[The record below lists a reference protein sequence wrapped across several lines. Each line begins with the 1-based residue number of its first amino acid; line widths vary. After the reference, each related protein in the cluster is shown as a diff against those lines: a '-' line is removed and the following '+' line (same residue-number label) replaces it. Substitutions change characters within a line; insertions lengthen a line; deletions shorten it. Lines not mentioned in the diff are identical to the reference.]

1 MRIPDYDKMRHMIAE
16 SCAEKLCQADIYDML
31 MHGHLGYDRES
42 NPDILELFLEWFE
55 AKDIPKIKIE
65 TDKQQCKE
73 CGYLVCVCKPVTFY
87 TPQRKRS
94 NK

>member
-1 MRIPDYDKMRHMIAE
+1 MSRMPDYDKMRHMIAK

-55 AKDIPKIKIE
+55 AKDVPKIE
-65 TDKQQCKE
+65 TKQEQCEK
-73 CGYLVCVCKPVTFY
+73 CTYVVCACKPVPFY
-87 TPQRKRS
+87 TP
-94 NK
+94 NKEK